1 MITTCSEKTVG
12 EVQTILF
19 TSYFLFLIF
28 NSQFSIVKT

>member
-19 TSYFLFLIF
+19 TSYFLFF
-28 NSQFSIVKT
+28 NFQFSIFNC